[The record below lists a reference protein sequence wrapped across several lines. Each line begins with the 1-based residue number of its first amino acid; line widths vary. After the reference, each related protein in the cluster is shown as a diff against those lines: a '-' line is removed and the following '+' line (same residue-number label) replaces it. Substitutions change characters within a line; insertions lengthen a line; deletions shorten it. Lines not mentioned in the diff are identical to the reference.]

1 MGEPSPARSLT
12 DLGRD
17 FRQSTEELARE
28 LCDAC
33 RPMLPRGQATML
45 RSDHLGVVT
54 GLEWERPVVASVM
67 ALAPAVSAAGDAVC
81 LAAGRSDERQ
91 RVLTTAESVAAL
103 GDEALDLLPRLAGMK
118 PGVVEFAHRVAH
130 ATHGAAGLR
139 TEPRRL
145 LGRLRQDRRPFTPS
159 LWPVMAEAL
168 RRRVEQARELARGA
182 GVGEEAEWEGRIAAA
197 AACRDA
203 AVHAMRAHA
212 LSAGSGAWLP
222 AARLHRSLAFA
233 SLYCGF
239 GVLRDL
245 PTPVL
250 PPGSRRR
257 RGQRRWRPRSE
268 GSPLSI

>member
-33 RPMLPRGQATML
+33 RPMLPRGQAMML
-45 RSDHLGVVT
+45 RTDHLGVVA

-81 LAAGRSDERQ
+81 LAAGHGDDRAE

-103 GDEALDLLPRLAGMK
+103 GDEALHLLPRL
-118 PGVVEFAHRVAH
+118 PGGQPTVVEFAHRVAH

-139 TEPRRL
+139 PEPRRSPRL
-145 LGRLRQDRRPFTPS
+145 LRQDRRPFTPA
-159 LWPVMAEAL
+159 LWPAMAAAL
-168 RRRVEQARELARGA
+168 GRRVEQARDLARGA
-182 GVGEEAEWEGRIAAA
+182 GANGDAEWARRIAAA
-197 AACRDA
+197 AACQDA
-203 AVHAMRAHA
+203 ALHAMRAHA
-212 LSAGSGAWLP
+212 VSARSGAWLP
-222 AARLHRSLAFA
+222 AARLHRCLAFA

-239 GVLRDL
+239 GALRDL
-245 PTPVL
+245 P
-250 PPGSRRR
+250 
-257 RGQRRWRPRSE
+257 RP
-268 GSPLSI
+268 L